1 MRDKDHQDLDQE
13 EEAIQERED
22 ADLHQN
28 LQDQGLQERGGL
40 EAMREGI
47 VIMVGVHPGVEE
59 EESER
64 LRSLTSVWECSD

>member
-22 ADLHQN
+22 ADLHQD
-28 LQDQGLQERGGL
+28 LQDQGLQERGDL

-47 VIMVGVHPGVEE
+47 VIMEGVHPGVEE
-59 EESER
+59 EERER

>member
-40 EAMREGI
+40 EAMREG
-47 VIMVGVHPGVEE
+47 
-59 EESER
+59 
-64 LRSLTSVWECSD
+64 

>member
-1 MRDKDHQDLDQE
+1 MLGVPELQREAIMRDKDHQDLDQE

-40 EAMREGI
+40 EAMREGWD
-47 VIMVGVHPGVEE
+47 
-59 EESER
+59 SR
-64 LRSLTSVWECSD
+64 